1 MKTKKPIVFAV
12 VFALCFAGMFTACD
26 PNNSPSAGNFDRAA
40 MLRNYADNLIKP
52 AFADLQTG
60 VNALQAAANT
70 FSGAPTAQNLTTL
83 QTAWETAFT
92 AFQGAN
98 AYNFGPGGLQG
109 TRQTLA
115 VEMGTFPASVEK
127 IEANIAD
134 NKTGMNNFDHDA
146 RGFLALDYLLFDL
159 QGDNA
164 AVLNRLQASASRR
177 AYMLAVANE
186 LKARTDEA
194 ATAWNTTYAN
204 EFVAADGTGPAS
216 STAQFYNSF
225 VASYESIKNFKLG
238 LPLGKRPG
246 QTQPEPARVE
256 AYYSSK

>member
-1 MKTKKPIVFAV
+1 
-12 VFALCFAGMFTACD
+12 
-26 PNNSPSAGNFDRAA
+26 
-40 MLRNYADNLIKP
+40 
-52 AFADLQTG
+52 
-60 VNALQAAANT
+60 
-70 FSGAPTAQNLTTL
+70 
-83 QTAWETAFT
+83 
-92 AFQGAN
+92 
-98 AYNFGPGGLQG
+98 
-109 TRQTLA
+109 
-115 VEMGTFPASVEK
+115 MGTFPASVEK

-256 AYYSSK
+256 AYYSSKSLPMIKAHLTAIENIWRGRSKDGRDGTGLREYLESVVGGPELVAETETQLTAIRKAQDAVPTNRPLSQLVQANPVPVENFYNELQKNTRNFKSGMASLLSITITFQSGDGD